1 MKQLLHLFASTAL
14 LTMVASLPLSA
25 QTQVE
30 KTQWFTDASQIIS
43 GAGTNPQNL
52 IDGDPSTTWTS
63 DGNSFTIKLPD
74 GLNILDGRPFQ
85 ISFTIPAAGDNY
97 PTAFAVYGLHE
108 GDGENVLGYT
118 TSKIN
123 FDGTT
128 EYTSPIFYVR
138 GGFNNQWWYC
148 NQLRFE
154 CTQTPNAEI
163 EPSQF
168 ELADFKVYESK
179 NYHIGIGPILENN
192 GDIINAKEDYQ
203 DKGWYSSLID
213 GDSSTYWKAND
224 REWIWSDCKFKSTG
238 LVIKFSSI
246 ANETTYQLK
255 IVSPKGDDY
264 NSFPTKMRWM
274 YQTSDGGNWEEGEEL
289 DMSEI
294 AEGATFETDFTIKPE
309 YYRLAFLTVENRGN
323 VKIAEWAGGYPN
335 TVLAEFQFYGPK
347 KIYEPNEIPD
357 PLPDL
362 GKQYPNPNLYSL
374 NQEYFKN
381 KLYSSKLDGYNFIH
395 THGIVDKDFD
405 NNFVSDG
412 GWITNKEI
420 WDQDGDLV
428 DGYQVPGA
436 DLGVA
441 LPNFRYDAPVNN
453 ENILPVGGDRRRQP
467 TTTTLHDVYVIPGER
482 VDLLPFSDITLTYAY
497 LEDFYRFYDY
507 RTDKAHEDV
516 YFLFNPKAGAY
527 NDYGIFGGAGLGYVF
542 DDRDYGHLNWGDPQ
556 PMSQRGAGGVA
567 SFYRPKEEDGLIDE
581 YIAADF
587 SQSYFNDG
595 FINDKR
601 AEDVRKFIDVK
612 NKTIHEP
619 IINFRHVFHVT
630 DGRTLADDMSKDRAA
645 NTAYIA
651 KNRRHI
657 LGRADNLLTIR
668 LINPM
673 PADEGIKANFYYR
686 KQDGS
691 YTRMGK
697 YDIETYKYENGQ
709 TIGDNIDGMFKPYE
723 RSAYTTPNIDVETEL
738 NPEGANTPAWIR
750 PNKKFYRAIACDAE
764 SAKEGRYLIRFLA
777 KDPDGQRILLEDG
790 KPLILR
796 EIVVDFLGEDKASF
810 KLETEIIPE
819 HHKEEYLEENF
830 TYKSVVDFDKYRALT
845 NEFLEPTENG
855 ARIKYPAPW
864 RNSSYA
870 FGYKYK
876 QDYNAYT
883 IASHTDAVP
892 YAQACTSEADQHDR
906 LWNNT
911 GGKEQGFFYYAN
923 AAGDPGEMAK
933 IDIPAL
939 CVGSTLHVSAWVN
952 SMGVY
957 STGGPLLYGE
967 TEPANV
973 IFNLIAVLK
982 NGQEVSINSFTTGYA
997 AKPEDD
1003 TDRGHHGKWMHVYYS
1018 VTPDFNDMSSNFKLE
1033 DVERYQ
1039 VVLENN
1045 SVNSHGADYAIDDIR
1060 IYVAKPVVLASQL
1073 KPLCSGD
1080 KETLQRIDMP
1090 LKTLLNSLSIAEPTE
1105 TDEGENID
1113 LYYTIFDKDKY
1124 DSLMA
1129 SENGYTEAVFNG
1141 SVLKYGYNGD
1151 DEVATWGKLTFNTK
1165 WTNNPE
1171 WRKDLEPNKA
1181 SRHMVGDQKCVSFN
1195 ILSKD
1200 EGMFPGKT
1208 YVAAVAVINGG
1219 DSPTYLD
1226 FNISDICTKQSE
1238 FTVQG
1243 SSVIK
1248 VDGIV
1253 RTNGEDLSVCENQFP
1268 TIQIDIVGIEAETGE
1283 TRIIEECPLMDW
1295 YRGTLEDFNKVEY
1308 DGTLLAEALLN
1319 FRHVYPD
1326 AISTDQEF
1334 KSSSNGS
1341 FSYNE
1346 TYKKTIDHFI
1356 AEGDLLFA
1364 SYAYVASAV
1373 RIPEGQKS
1381 VECHIVA
1388 IPADREM
1395 ETSFEGR
1402 DYIVCNDPTEIV
1414 ITVDKRSPGLLEGF
1428 EGVDYPEHLQDV
1440 PIRMGLSQMKDRMYV
1455 PLRNIYI
1462 VTPNVAEL
1470 QTAEDKNIY
1479 LVGTN
1484 DPAYRNLEDPD
1495 GDNPEGNGLRS
1506 VGTVHDIA
1514 AVKEINNGNALV
1526 EIDNIN
1532 LREGYYYTLRFSY
1545 MEKPGDGQ
1553 TPADVC
1559 DGQTIFT
1566 VKVVPEYQMWTGDV
1580 DGSLNFNNDGNWR
1593 RVTKEELLAGNSMDP
1608 RLITDGIQDG
1618 KTLNPNKLSYAPLN
1632 FTKVIIPAGAKY
1644 PHLFVPGK
1652 SEVYDVFDGKTN
1664 YQYTH
1669 PTGLS
1674 DNESAGA
1681 ATNLMEYD
1689 LTVELVEN
1697 ALYCRPWYAN
1707 TCEQIHFL
1715 SNAEIMNQQHLQYQ
1729 KAWVDMEM
1737 KPDRWYTASS
1747 PLQGVVA
1754 GDMYLPTEGAR
1765 QLTELF
1771 QPITFR
1777 KDVNDRFAPAV
1788 FQRGWDR
1795 GVANVYELPSSSA
1808 DEISNVAMA
1817 LDWSN
1822 VYNDV
1827 QEKYSAGIG
1836 YSINTDISK
1845 ISGSAPDYVMF
1856 RLPKDDSG
1864 YEYWTEDGNDHGTE
1878 NGGTIVR
1885 ESPYRLNPVDA
1896 TVTVANENEGKYF
1909 LVGNPFMA
1917 HIDMAEFLVANKETI
1932 EPKYWIANGR
1942 SHISAVMDPATKEFA
1957 GTVENP
1963 SALPPMQGFFV
1974 ESKNAAKEITLKYTA
1989 DMLTTVPWNADDEPL
2004 LRMSTRSADKPSPLL
2019 ISARDE
2025 SAGQDESRAMLLLSS
2040 TAKRGYADS
2049 EDAVMLDS
2057 RDSRGPRVYTIA
2069 GNRAVSVNATDNA
2082 EGVEIG
2088 IITDGDV
2095 ATILRF
2101 DNVDAFDNLS
2111 LYDRLTEKAVPL
2123 SEGMEYVVEGSAS
2136 GRLFLTAGINIPVA
2150 DNSGLTVKVLG
2161 ADVVASYPRADI
2173 DLDLYV
2179 YDLSGKTIASLHGAK
2194 GEARISNLDKGF
2206 YIVMAVT
2213 GDNVKS
2219 RKKS

>member
-1 MKQLLHLFASTAL
+1 M
-14 LTMVASLPLSA
+14 
-25 QTQVE
+25 
-30 KTQWFTDASQIIS
+30 
-43 GAGTNPQNL
+43 
-52 IDGDPSTTWTS
+52 
-63 DGNSFTIKLPD
+63 
-74 GLNILDGRPFQ
+74 
-85 ISFTIPAAGDNY
+85 
-97 PTAFAVYGLHE
+97 
-108 GDGENVLGYT
+108 GYT

-123 FDGTT
+123 FDGTI

-163 EPSQF
+163 ELSSF
-168 ELADFKVYESK
+168 ELGDFKVYETQKYNICNDS
-179 NYHIGIGPILENN
+179 PILENN
-192 GDIINAKEDYQ
+192 GDIINSAEINQ
-203 DKGWYSSLID
+203 GTAWYKALID
-213 GDSSTYWKAND
+213 KDSNTVWNAREKGDWVWQNRPLKG
-224 REWIWSDCKFKSTG
+224 TG
-238 LVIKFSSI
+238 LIIKMASVET
-246 ANETTYQLK
+246 ETTYKLN
-255 IVSPKGDDY
+255 IISPTSDDY
-264 NSFPTKMRWM
+264 NSFPTTMRWM
-274 YQTSDGGNWEEGEEL
+274 YQASAGGAWEEGGEL

-294 AEGATFETDFTIKPE
+294 SEGESFEIDFTIKPE

-335 TVLAEFQFYGPK
+335 TALAEFQFYGPK
-347 KIYEPNEIPD
+347 KIYESIEIPD
-357 PLPDL
+357 PLPGL
-362 GKQYPNPNLYSL
+362 GTQYPNPNKVSL
-374 NQEYFKN
+374 NQEFFHN
-381 KLYSSKLDGYNFIH
+381 KLYSQSLVDFEFEH
-395 THGIVDKDFD
+395 THGIVDQDFN
-405 NNFVSDG
+405 NNFNTDG
-412 GWITNKEI
+412 GWITNKGI
-420 WDQDGDLV
+420 WDADGKLKAGAV
-428 DGYQVPGA
+428 VPGA
-436 DLGVA
+436 DLGVE
-441 LPNFRYDAPVNN
+441 LPNFSYDAPVNN
-453 ENILPVGGDRRRQP
+453 SNIVPVGGDRKRQP
-467 TTTTLHDVYVIPGER
+467 TTTILHEVYVIPGER
-482 VDLLPFSDITLTYAY
+482 VDLIPYTDITRTSKYF
-497 LEDFYRFYDY
+497 EDFYRFYDY
-507 RTDKAHEDV
+507 KTDKAHEDV
-516 YFLFNPKAGAY
+516 YFLHNPKAGAY
-527 NDYGIFGGAGLGYVF
+527 NKYGIFGGKGLGYVF
-542 DDRDYGHLNWGDPQ
+542 NGDGHKYGSYAWEDNQGQ
-556 PMSQRGAGGVA
+556 ESRGAGGVA
-567 SFYRPKEEDGLIDE
+567 SFYRPASDNRPIDE

-587 SQSYFNDG
+587 SQHYYLDG
-595 FINDKR
+595 SLDNKSREEDFKKFLDK
-601 AEDVRKFIDVK
+601 DSKI
-612 NKTIHEP
+612 IHEP
-619 IINFRHVFHVT
+619 IINFRHVFHVI
-630 DGRTLADDMSKDRAA
+630 DGRTLANEMSA
-645 NTAYIA
+645 NREANNAYVA
-651 KNRRHI
+651 KSRRHI
-657 LGRADNLLTIR
+657 SARARELLAIR

-673 PADEGIKANFYYR
+673 PDEEGVKANFYY
-686 KQDGS
+686 KKSDGS

-697 YDIETYKYENGQ
+697 YDIETYRYENGK
-709 TIGDNIDGMFKPYE
+709 TIGSNIPNMFGPYE
-723 RSAYTTPNIDVETEL
+723 RSAYYTPNIDLETEL
-738 NPEGANTPAWIR
+738 NPEGADSEAPAWVR
-750 PNKKFYRAIACDAE
+750 PNKKFYRAIACVAE
-764 SAKEGRYLIRFLA
+764 NAEEGKFLVRFIA
-777 KDPDGQRILLEDG
+777 KDPNGDRILLEDG
-790 KPLILR
+790 NPLILR
-796 EIVVDFLGEDKASF
+796 EIVVEFLGGDKASF
-810 KLETEIIPE
+810 TLENDIPQT
-819 HHKEEYLEENF
+819 HTEEYLDANF
-830 TYKSVVDFDKYRALT
+830 QSKESVDFDKYMALSG
-845 NEFLEPTENG
+845 TEYVEKDGNG
-855 ARIKYPAPW
+855 ERIKYPAPW
-864 RNSSYA
+864 MRSSYA

-876 QDYNAYT
+876 QDYSTYT
-883 IASHTDAVP
+883 IASHADCVP
-892 YAQACTSEADQHDR
+892 YKQGTKTDEDRYDR

-911 GGKEQGFFYYAN
+911 GGKQQGFFYYTN

-939 CVGSTLHVSAWVN
+939 CIGSTLHVSAWVN
-952 SMGVY
+952 SMGIY
-957 STGGPLLYGE
+957 MGDDYDNN
-967 TEPANV
+967 EPANV
-973 IFNLIAVLK
+973 VFNLIAVMED
-982 NGQEVSINSFTTGYA
+982 GSEISIHSFTTGYV
-997 AKPEDD
+997 PREQW
-1003 TDRGHHGKWMHVYYS
+1003 GKWVHAYYS
-1018 VTPDFNDMSSNFKLE
+1018 VTPDFSDIGSGFNLNKVKRF
-1033 DVERYQ
+1033 Q

-1045 SVNSHGADYAIDDIR
+1045 ALNSQGADYAIDDIR

-1073 KPLCSGD
+1073 KPLCYGD

-1129 SENGYTEAVFNG
+1129 SENGYTDAVFNG

-1151 DEVATWGKLTFNTK
+1151 EIATWGKLTFNTK

-1181 SRHMVGDQKCVSFN
+1181 SRHIVGDQKCVSFN
-1195 ILSKD
+1195 ILPTD

-1208 YVAAVAVINGG
+1208 YVSAVAVINGG
-1219 DSPTYLD
+1219 DTPTYLD
-1226 FNISDICTKQSE
+1226 FNIADICTKQSE

-1243 SSVIK
+1243 SAIIK

-1268 TIQIDIVGIEAETGE
+1268 TVQIDIVGIEAETGE
-1283 TRIIEECPLMDW
+1283 TRIIESCPLMDW
-1295 YRGTLEDFNKVEY
+1295 FVGTMEDFNNASYE
-1308 DGTLLAEALLN
+1308 GSLLAAALLN
-1319 FRHVYPD
+1319 FRHVYPE
-1326 AISTDQEF
+1326 ATSTDQEF
-1334 KSSSNGS
+1334 KSNGE

-1346 TYKKTIDHFI
+1346 TYKKVIDHFI

-1364 SYAYVASAV
+1364 RYSYTASAV
-1373 RIPEGQKS
+1373 RIPEGQES

-1395 ETSFEGR
+1395 EASFEGR

-1414 ITVDKRSPGLLEGF
+1414 ITVNKRSPGLLEGF

-1440 PIRMGLSQMKDRMYV
+1440 PIRMGLTQMKNNMYV

-1462 VTPNVAEL
+1462 VTPKVVEL

-1514 AVKEINNGNALV
+1514 AVKGINNGNALV
-1526 EIDNIN
+1526 DIENIN
-1532 LREGYYYTLRFSY
+1532 LKEGYYYTLRFSY
-1545 MEKPGDGQ
+1545 MEKPGEGQ

-1566 VKVVPEYQMWTGDV
+1566 VKVVPEYQMWTGNV
-1580 DGSLNFNNDGNWR
+1580 DGSLNFNNDSNWR
-1593 RVTKEELLAGNSMDP
+1593 RVTKEELLAGDSMDP
-1608 RLITDGIQDG
+1608 RFVTDGIQDG

-1644 PHLFVPGK
+1644 PHLFVPGESK
-1652 SEVYDVFDGKTN
+1652 VYDVFDGKIN

-1669 PTGLS
+1669 PIGLS
-1674 DNESAGA
+1674 ENESAGA

-1715 SNAEIMNQQHLQYQ
+1715 SNAEIINQQHLQYQ

-1754 GDMYLPTEGAR
+1754 GDMYLPTDGAR

-1817 LDWSN
+1817 LDWSH

-1845 ISGSAPDYVMF
+1845 ISGSDPDYVMF

-1896 TVTVANENEGKYF
+1896 TVTVSNENEGKYF

-1917 HIDMAEFLVANKETI
+1917 HIDMAEFLEANKETI
-1932 EPKYWIANGR
+1932 APKYWIANGQ

-1974 ESKNAAKEITLKYTA
+1974 ESKNAAKEITLTYTA

-2040 TAKRGYADS
+2040 TAKRGYTDS

-2088 IITDGDV
+2088 IITDGDGTTV
-2095 ATILRF
+2095 LRF
-2101 DNVDAFDNLS
+2101 DNVDAFYNLS

-2161 ADVVASYPRADI
+2161 ADVVASYPRPDV

-2219 RKKS
+2219 REKIVIR